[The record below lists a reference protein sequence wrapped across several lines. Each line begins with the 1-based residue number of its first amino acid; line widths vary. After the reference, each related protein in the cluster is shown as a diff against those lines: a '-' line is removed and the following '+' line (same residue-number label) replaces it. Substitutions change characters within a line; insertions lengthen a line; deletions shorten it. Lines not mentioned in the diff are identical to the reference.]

1 MDSHFSHHQLHA
13 LQQIRDL
20 TNGDDDGG
28 PIPAPP
34 PAPSTSSHS
43 PPPAAARSPNADSD
57 SSRSRGPVET
67 FELDDSEQAQGYAYD
82 RDGRPEHH
90 PMHQRHRQR
99 QPSNNTWALVP
110 RPLLALLAFPFHIL
124 AAVLR
129 FVLAV
134 LRIPVPQLS
143 LLSLYSSGL
152 WRGGAGGLGWLGARG
167 TARGRRGR
175 AGRDPDAWVRELE
188 EETGAISI
196 TRYTKQGNTT
206 AATAVQP
213 GPSTLTARTTNA
225 AALNALFAEAL
236 AGRAST
242 STSYPPDAG
251 ADANLN
257 SENGIGIGGG
267 GRKVLPAFF
276 AGTYEEAL
284 RTCEREA
291 RVGCVVLV
299 SEEHDDTREFKRNF
313 AIRQTRTAL
322 GVSLL

>member
-1 MDSHFSHHQLHA
+1 M
-13 LQQIRDL
+13 
-20 TNGDDDGG
+20 
-28 PIPAPP
+28 
-34 PAPSTSSHS
+34 
-43 PPPAAARSPNADSD
+43 
-57 SSRSRGPVET
+57 
-67 FELDDSEQAQGYAYD
+67 
-82 RDGRPEHH
+82 
-90 PMHQRHRQR
+90 
-99 QPSNNTWALVP
+99 
-110 RPLLALLAFPFHIL
+110 
-124 AAVLR
+124 
-129 FVLAV
+129 
-134 LRIPVPQLS
+134 
-143 LLSLYSSGL
+143 
-152 WRGGAGGLGWLGARG
+152 GWLGARG

-299 SEEHDDTREFKRNF
+299 SEEHDDTREFKRCVHTFILFLFLLEFILEKFCHSPDAHRARRF
-313 AIRQTRTAL
+313 ASLANRDTERTPTACPIIY
-322 GVSLL
+322 